1 MGVNDTVF
9 CHLSIV
15 PVRAHH
21 SDESEIVTQLLFGEA
36 ARIIEEYNQWRKIKS
51 AHDGYKG
58 WIDYKQVRLISESE
72 YQRLSKTKN
81 RQITLTETIQTP
93 WGPIYSVKGSLLAGN
108 GSQFK
113 IDTFEFERVSNQY
126 PLKTTDV
133 GAVAL
138 SYLNSP
144 YLWGGRTPFGIDCS
158 GFTQAVMRF
167 FGIEL
172 QRDASQQVR
181 QGTEHPFELSSIGDL
196 AFFVNSKGIIHHV
209 GILLENNT
217 IIHASG
223 KVRID
228 KLDNKGIYNDEMK
241 DYSHQFHSIRRFL
254 H

>member
-1 MGVNDTVF
+1 MRVNDTVF
-9 CHLSIV
+9 CHLSII
-15 PVRAHH
+15 PVRTHH

-36 ARIIEEYNQWRKIKS
+36 ATITAVHNQWRKIKS
-51 AHDGYKG
+51 AHDGYEG
-58 WIDYKQVRLISESE
+58 WIDFKQVQLISESE
-72 YQRLSKTKN
+72 YQRLSKSNN
-81 RQITLTETIQTP
+81 RQTSLIEAIQTP
-93 WGPIYSVKGSLLAGN
+93 WGPIYAVKGSLLPGN

-113 IDTFEFERVSNQY
+113 IDTFEFERVSHQH
-126 PLKTTDV
+126 PLKTNDV

-172 QRDASQQVR
+172 QRDASQQVH
-181 QGTEHPFELSSIGDL
+181 QGTEQPFELSSIGDL
-196 AFFVNSKGIIHHV
+196 AFFVNAKGKIHHV

-228 KLDNKGIYNDEMK
+228 KLDNKGIYKDEMK

>member
-1 MGVNDTVF
+1 MKVNDTVF

-36 ARIIEEYNQWRKIKS
+36 ATIIEVHNQWRKVKS
-51 AHDGYKG
+51 AHDGYEG
-58 WIDYKQVRLISESE
+58 WIDYKQVQPISASAYQLLQESHF
-72 YQRLSKTKN
+72 
-81 RQITLTETIQTP
+81 RQSSLVETIQTP
-93 WGPIYSVKGSLLAGN
+93 WGPIHAVKGSLFPGN
-108 GSQFK
+108 GAQFQL
-113 IDTFEFERVSNQY
+113 DTYEFERVSYQY
-126 PLKTTDV
+126 PVKSTDV

-172 QRDASQQVR
+172 QRDASQQVN
-181 QGTEHPFELSSIGDL
+181 QGTEHPFELCSIGDL

-209 GILLENNT
+209 GILLEDNT

-228 KLDNKGIYNDEMK
+228 KLDYKGIYNDEMK